1 MVREANISQE
11 QVNAAADALRAAG
24 VKPTVR
30 AVRDKLGT
38 GSQATVMRLLGV
50 WKSNQVQASE
60 TPLTLPAPFQ
70 RVLVDYLAQ
79 TVAEEKQGLSAE
91 LAEQQQVNTDLG
103 LENERLATQISALQ
117 SELAAIQ
124 SERDALVGRVQQ
136 LETDL
141 RLARGEAEQE
151 RSAAAAVR
159 VDLARAQLRLE
170 AVPRLQEEITA
181 TENALDKERSARR
194 GRAGGCGS
202 ASSIGGRAAGSRAC
216 RVGTRSR
223 VSAGSPNGGPGQ
235 RLDVAHD

>member
-79 TVAEEKQGLSAE
+79 TVAEEKQALSAE

-103 LENERLATQISALQ
+103 LENERLAEQLSALQ

-124 SERDALVGRVQQ
+124 SERDALVGRVHQ

-141 RLARGEAEQE
+141 GLARGEAEQE
-151 RSAAAAVR
+151 RSAAEAVR
-159 VDLARAQLRLE
+159 VELAKAQLRLE
-170 AVPRLQEEITA
+170 AVPLLQEEITA
-181 TENALDKERSARR
+181 TENALDKERSAR
-194 GRAGGCGS
+194 
-202 ASSIGGRAAGSRAC
+202 AAAEQ
-216 RVGTRSR
+216 
-223 VSAGSPNGGPGQ
+223 AAA
-235 RLDVAHD
+235 VAQAQG